1 MVEFFFSGVS
11 SGRDPLLWQI
21 PVFHWSARGGGGG
34 GGGGGEGRESDKIL
48 SEGGRRWTD
57 CLCCESVVDN
67 GVSPILLLQDLIH
80 HVAIE
85 TAVACTAQHDHAG
98 VYGGR
103 SLRPVAAR
111 GYPHKP
117 PPQQVVYHQCTP
129 LDHGLYI
136 LVHENTISFYPL
148 AVESS
153 DWRCCLLLLPNGE
166 GGPQTHG
173 MKAVKFS
180 ANL

>member
-1 MVEFFFSGVS
+1 MEEE
-11 SGRDPLLWQI
+11 
-21 PVFHWSARGGGGG
+21 
-34 GGGGGEGRESDKIL
+34 EGR
-48 SEGGRRWTD
+48 RRRGEKVTKYFQKVEED
-57 CLCCESVVDN
+57 GLIVSAVSRVVDN

-85 TAVACTAQHDHAG
+85 TAVACNSSTMDHAG

-103 SLRPVAAR
+103 SLRPVAAW

-117 PPQQVVYHQCTP
+117 PPQQVVYHQRTP
-129 LDHGLYI
+129 PGHGFYI

-166 GGPQTHG
+166 EGPQTHG